1 MLKKILSII
10 LLTAMI
16 FTLTLSLASCK
27 ESVYY
32 VKLQIKDYGDI
43 ILKLDRNNAPKT
55 VDNFVSLVKDG
66 FYDGLTFH
74 RIIDGFM
81 IQGGDPEADGTGG
94 SKKKI
99 KGEFSANGHEN
110 QIKHVRGVISMARGN
125 GFNTASSQF
134 FIMHADAPHLDGYYA
149 AFGYVIEGMDVVDAI
164 VENTGPYAI
173 NGVIPYKEYQAK
185 IEKAT
190 VLSDYTE

>member
-1 MLKKILSII
+1 MLKKVLSVV
-10 LLTAMI
+10 LLVAMI

-55 VDNFVSLVKDG
+55 VDNFVSLVEDG

-74 RIIDGFM
+74 RVIEGFM
-81 IQGGDPEADGTGG
+81 MQGGMPDST
-94 SKKKI
+94 KKAPAKI
-99 KGEFSANGHEN
+99 KGEFSANGHDN
-110 QIKHVRGVISMARGN
+110 QIKHVRGVISMARSTGYN
-125 GFNTASSQF
+125 SASSQF

-173 NGVIPYKEYQAK
+173 NGVINYKEFQAQ

-190 VLSDYTE
+190 VLKDYVE